1 VRPSCAVLPARRAE
15 ATHPQLVLAA
25 PAAAAAAQAVAPA
38 AAPSPTA
45 AGSCFVD
52 KEGSK
57 SNTVSVCHTAAVHNA
72 SARCSIFIALAF
84 AVVFIWGIVHA
95 LRRNAAV
102 RAVFISHAAALR
114 ARAAG
119 VAPGSAERA
128 SLEAEAADVEAAAAD
143 WPQIM
148 KDELVLNAPTRV
160 GGSFFTNTNDKRGSY
175 TVAQKE
181 QAANERTALLSRH
194 GVTAFAGVRETA
206 LRGVDFWRDGLFV
219 VPLAVVLFGAL
230 AYWSSVTQCEAPLYQ
245 LCLKSTA
252 PTYTCAFDAAGA
264 CAATPL

>member
-1 VRPSCAVLPARRAE
+1 MP
-15 ATHPQLVLAA
+15 PQLALAA
-25 PAAAAAAQAVAPA
+25 PAAAAAAQAVAAPA

-45 AGSCFVD
+45 AGTCYVD

-72 SARCSIFIALAF
+72 NARCTVFISLAF
-84 AVVFIWGIVHA
+84 AVVIIWGITHA

-102 RAVFISHAAALR
+102 RAVFTSHAAALR

-181 QAANERTALLSRH
+181 EAANERTALLSRH
-194 GVTAFAGVRETA
+194 GVTAFAGVREA
-206 LRGVDFWRDGLFV
+206 AHRSIDFWRDGLFV
-219 VPLAVVLFGAL
+219 VPLAILVFGAL
-230 AYWSSVTQCEAPLYQ
+230 AYWSSVTQCNAPLYQ

-252 PTYTCAFDAAGA
+252 PTYSCAFDAAGA
-264 CAATPL
+264 CTATPI